1 MPHDQL
7 ALMMGRGTPR
17 PPTAFPSLPPCPHR
31 LPQLCP
37 LPPTTRPPSV
47 ASHLTWRMGWR
58 RAAAPVFTGT
68 KYSVRQQRGRFGIG
82 AKMALICAKVTAD
95 EALDVTTSQPGSN
108 FISKCRLDIDVVK
121 NQPNVLVL
129 EKRPQTSPPFQ
140 GTIVSVVIE
149 GEWNRG
155 RGVRGRQATG
165 LQRRR
170 IACADPLCRAAFPH
184 PGQHCALH
192 SALGADHAV
201 RAL

>member
-1 MPHDQL
+1 
-7 ALMMGRGTPR
+7 
-17 PPTAFPSLPPCPHR
+17 
-31 LPQLCP
+31 
-37 LPPTTRPPSV
+37 
-47 ASHLTWRMGWR
+47 MGWR

-155 RGVRGRQATG
+155 RGVRARQIAG

-170 IACADPLCRAAFPH
+170 ACADPMRTAAFPDA
-184 PGQHCALH
+184 GQHCALH
-192 SALGADHAV
+192 SAPGADHAV